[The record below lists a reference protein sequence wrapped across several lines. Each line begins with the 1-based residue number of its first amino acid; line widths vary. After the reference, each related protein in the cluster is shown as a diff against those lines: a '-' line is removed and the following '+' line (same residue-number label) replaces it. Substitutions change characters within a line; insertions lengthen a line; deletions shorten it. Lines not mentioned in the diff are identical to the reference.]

1 MRSFLWERVKKINR
15 SGGLPILGTTFLG
28 EVQAWNNRVLR
39 LADEYL
45 PLREAAKVDAI
56 AGRTSVM
63 VSADKADALLRPLT
77 DSNRRFPPYHGGIPN
92 ADVEDAVRVARAPR
106 RVQSSRR

>member
-1 MRSFLWERVKKINR
+1 MRSFLWERVKEINR

-56 AGRTSVM
+56 AGWTSVM
-63 VSADKADALLRPLT
+63 VSADKVDALLQKNTAVGERI
-77 DSNRRFPPYHGGIPN
+77 RRIIERGRVIEKGGG
-92 ADVEDAVRVARAPR
+92 AVE
-106 RVQSSRR
+106 S

>member
-1 MRSFLWERVKKINR
+1 VKEINR

-56 AGRTSVM
+56 AGWTSVM
-63 VSADKADALLRPLT
+63 VSADKVDALLQKNTAVVERI
-77 DSNRRFPPYHGGIPN
+77 RRII
-92 ADVEDAVRVARAPR
+92 DASAGSSSAVA
-106 RVQSSRR
+106 SSRRAAARWSPDPPLG

>member
-1 MRSFLWERVKKINR
+1 VKEINR

-45 PLREAAKVDAI
+45 PLREAAKVGAI
-56 AGRTSVM
+56 APRWTSIM
-63 VSADKADALLRPLT
+63 VSADKVDALLQKNTAVLHRI
-77 DSNRRFPPYHGGIPN
+77 RRIIEEGRVIEKSGGGG
-92 ADVEDAVRVARAPR
+92 A
-106 RVQSSRR
+106 S

>member
-1 MRSFLWERVKKINR
+1 MRSFLWERVKEINR
-15 SGGLPILGTTFLG
+15 SGGLPILGTTTFLG

-56 AGRTSVM
+56 AGWTSVM
-63 VSADKADALLRPLT
+63 VSADKVDALLQKNTAVGERI
-77 DSNRRFPPYHGGIPN
+77 RRIIERGRVIEKGGG
-92 ADVEDAVRVARAPR
+92 AVE
-106 RVQSSRR
+106 S